1 MPQPQKIGCKQ
12 DKPQS
17 FMLEYTVTDFQR
29 DSIKNIQAT
38 ISYCAMTFP
47 GKINQTMFPQL
58 LHKASVLQLTDKKI
72 SAIFEKYN
80 LTNSVVS

>member
-1 MPQPQKIGCKQ
+1 
-12 DKPQS
+12 
-17 FMLEYTVTDFQR
+17 
-29 DSIKNIQAT
+29 
-38 ISYCAMTFP
+38 
-47 GKINQTMFPQL
+47 MFPQL